1 MVELFI
7 DFGYCYSFIS
17 GKIMLS
23 FLLSRLVS
31 TFFVV
36 LGVVTLV
43 FLLIHL
49 VPGDPVQAML
59 GEAAQPADLES
70 LREALGLNQPLLTQW
85 WLYITNLL
93 QGDLGNSLYSK
104 EPIIDILIERFPATL
119 ELAFAGLLVAVLLAL
134 PLGSIAALRKD
145 TVWDNGAMVFSL
157 LGVSIPNF
165 WLGPMLILLFS
176 LMLGWLPV
184 SGREGLASLVLPA
197 VTLGTALAAIL
208 ARMVRSTLLEVLSE
222 DYIRTARAKGLRE
235 SAIVIHH
242 ALRNASLP
250 IITVLG
256 LQLGTLLGGAVIT
269 EIIFAW
275 PGVGQKTI
283 EAIQQRDYP
292 VVQACILLI
301 SLSYVL
307 VNTLTDVVYAWLD
320 PRVRY
325 SV

>member
-1 MVELFI
+1 
-7 DFGYCYSFIS
+7 
-17 GKIMLS
+17 MLS
-23 FLLSRLVS
+23 FILSRLLSMFTVL
-31 TFFVV
+31 
-36 LGVVTLV
+36 LGVTTLI

-59 GEAAQPADLES
+59 GETATPTDLEA
-70 LREALGLNQPLLTQW
+70 LRATLGLDQPLLTQW
-85 WLYITNLL
+85 WSYMTNLL
-93 QGDLGNSLYSK
+93 QGNLGHSLYSK
-104 EPIIDILIERFPATL
+104 EPIFDILVERFPATL
-119 ELAFAGLLVAVLLAL
+119 ELAIAGLLVAVLLAF

-145 TVWDNGAMVFSL
+145 TVYDNGAMVFSL

-176 LMLGWLPV
+176 LTLGWLPV
-184 SGREGLASLVLPA
+184 SGREGPLSLVLPA
-197 VTLGTALAAIL
+197 ITLGTALAAIL
-208 ARMVRSTLLEVLSE
+208 ARMVRSTLLEVLNE
-222 DYIRTARAKGLRE
+222 DYIRTARAKGLCE
-235 SAIVIHH
+235 SAVVIHH

-269 EIIFAW
+269 EIIFDW
-275 PGVGQKTI
+275 PGVGQLTI
-283 EAIQQRDYP
+283 ESIERRDYP
-292 VVQACILLI
+292 LVQACILLI

-307 VNTLTDVVYAWLD
+307 VNTLTDVLYAWLD

>member
-1 MVELFI
+1 
-7 DFGYCYSFIS
+7 
-17 GKIMLS
+17 MLS
-23 FLLSRLVS
+23 FLFSRLVS
-31 TFFVV
+31 TFVVV

-49 VPGDPVQAML
+49 VPGDPVEAML
-59 GEAAQPADLES
+59 GETAQPADLES

-85 WLYITNLL
+85 WSYITNLL

-119 ELAFAGLLVAVLLAL
+119 ELAVAGLLVAVLLAL

-145 TVWDNGAMVFSL
+145 TVWDNSAMVFSL

-184 SGREGLASLVLPA
+184 SGRDGLASLVLPA

>member
-1 MVELFI
+1 
-7 DFGYCYSFIS
+7 
-17 GKIMLS
+17 MLS
-23 FLLSRLVS
+23 FLFSRLLS
-31 TFFVV
+31 TLVV
-36 LGVVTLV
+36 LLGVVTLV

-59 GEAAQPADLES
+59 GESALPADLEA
-70 LREALGLNQPLLTQW
+70 LRQALGLNQSLGTQW
-85 WLYITNLL
+85 WLYMTNLL

-104 EPIIDILIERFPATL
+104 EPIFAMLVERFPATL
-119 ELAFAGLLVAVLLAL
+119 ELAVAGLGVAILIAL
-134 PLGSIAALRKD
+134 PLGSIAALYKD
-145 TVWDNGAMVFSL
+145 SIYDNGAMVFSL

-165 WLGPMLILLFS
+165 WLGPMLIYVFS
-176 LMLGWLPV
+176 LLMGWLPV
-184 SGREGLASLVLPA
+184 SGREGFTSIILPA
-197 VTLGTALAAIL
+197 ITLGTALAAIL
-208 ARMVRSTLLEVLSE
+208 ARMIRATLLEVLNE

-235 SAIVIHH
+235 SAVIFYH
-242 ALRNASLP
+242 ALRNAALP
-250 IITVLG
+250 IITILG

-275 PGVGQKTI
+275 PGVGQLTI
-283 EAIQQRDYP
+283 ESIQRRDYP

-307 VNTLTDVVYAWLD
+307 VNTFTDILYGWLD